1 MVGLFA
7 CSTFALVME
16 NLIASF
22 QDLMV
27 GLFAGMSSL
36 AIILLCVF
44 CGLLALLVI
53 YFFRIHIAYRMAV
66 NRHRDPLGWALLS
79 FFVSPVLTWIILLIA
94 GDAR

>member
-1 MVGLFA
+1 MLFF
-7 CSTFALVME
+7 CCTFALVME
-16 NLIASF
+16 NLMASF

-44 CGLLALLVI
+44 CGLLALLVV

>member
-1 MVGLFA
+1 MSEN

-16 NLIASF
+16 NLMASF

-36 AIILLCVF
+36 AIILVCVF

>member
-1 MVGLFA
+1 MSEN

-44 CGLLALLVI
+44 CGLLALLVV

>member
-1 MVGLFA
+1 MSEN

-16 NLIASF
+16 NLMASF

-44 CGLLALLVI
+44 CGLLALLVV

>member
-1 MVGLFA
+1 MSEN

-36 AIILLCVF
+36 AIILVCVF